1 MKEEV
6 INKLSIAVIN
16 KIEKAKDIDETIK
29 ILKELKSTINVILKT
44 PDVKKTRTVK
54 KTID

>member
-6 INKLSIAVIN
+6 INKLSIALIN
-16 KIEKAKDIDETIK
+16 KIEKAKDIEETIK
-29 ILKELKSTINVILKT
+29 ILKELKSTINIILKT
-44 PDVKKTRTVK
+44 PDVKKARTVK